1 VLGILRELHRDRAFS
16 ALVVSHTMSEV
27 RQYSD
32 RVAIMH
38 RGVIVG
44 MGGVAE
50 VLDSPHHEYVQG
62 LAKALDDLKTAEEL
76 SVG

>member
-1 VLGILRELHRDRAFS
+1 
-16 ALVVSHTMSEV
+16 MNEV
-27 RQYSD
+27 RQFSD

-44 MGGVAE
+44 IGAVGE

-62 LAKALDDLKTAEEL
+62 LARALDDLRSAEEL